1 MFFVRNAVI
10 SQRNGKLLL
19 MFRIGNMRSSHLIQA
34 QVRAQLVH
42 KVGQKY
48 LNLVRNIT
56 KLSINQVVTDE
67 GETIYFYQQEL
78 KVCRIMR
85 VTVNNIEIIR

>member
-48 LNLVRNIT
+48 FNLVQIIT

-78 KVCRIMR
+78 KVCGIMR